1 MKRTQAHSVLNPSS
15 AAPSRAGASMVNG
28 RVERTATCAPAQRP
42 KNEAPQAQ
50 SGVRSQPT
58 TTSACASQR
67 GNPPPA
73 LLTPYPFRALAKS
86 ARAARVTV

>member
-1 MKRTQAHSVLNPSS
+1 MKRTQAHSVAKPSS
-15 AAPSRAGASMVNG
+15 TAPSTAGASIASGWVK
-28 RVERTATCAPAQRP
+28 RPARWAPAQRP

-67 GNPPPA
+67 GSPA
-73 LLTPYPFRALAKS
+73 ALTRYAFRALKKRAS
-86 ARAARVTV
+86 AVSVTV